1 MLRSEAMIVKVD
13 LFVCKVEK
21 IEKVTKKKSAS
32 KATTKKTSNKAT
44 SKAKTEQASK
54 KTEGK
59 TQTTSS
65 SVKTNTTNTK
75 DANKSSTKR
84 TLKNFD
90 EAQKGKHKLQ
100 IKEEVDEV
108 EQKIKHYNAF
118 QQLSQFNYSKEV
130 IDVTEKLYIYRII
143 VSVLVILTGLSGTI
157 ATFGISAF
165 ITYNNNYSGNLW
177 SDMSYTGMTFFFVLS
192 IIIYLLGWVLLL
204 VYAKPKELN
213 GKENEK

>member
-1 MLRSEAMIVKVD
+1 MQVLEA
-13 LFVCKVEK
+13 
-21 IEKVTKKKSAS
+21 
-32 KATTKKTSNKAT
+32 
-44 SKAKTEQASK
+44 
-54 KTEGK
+54 
-59 TQTTSS
+59 
-65 SVKTNTTNTK
+65 
-75 DANKSSTKR
+75 R
-84 TLKNFD
+84 
-90 EAQKGKHKLQ
+90 KGKHKLQ

>member
-1 MLRSEAMIVKVD
+1 M
-13 LFVCKVEK
+13 
-21 IEKVTKKKSAS
+21 
-32 KATTKKTSNKAT
+32 
-44 SKAKTEQASK
+44 
-54 KTEGK
+54 
-59 TQTTSS
+59 
-65 SVKTNTTNTK
+65 
-75 DANKSSTKR
+75 
-84 TLKNFD
+84 
-90 EAQKGKHKLQ
+90 
-100 IKEEVDEV
+100 
-108 EQKIKHYNAF
+108 
-118 QQLSQFNYSKEV
+118 